1 MWKME
6 TGKKS
11 EKEKWYALVCRS
23 KAEKKVYSRL
33 SERGFHVYLP
43 LIVTVK
49 QWSDRKKKIESP
61 LIPSY
66 VFVKTEE
73 KKLPLFLQDM
83 GVVRV
88 FKYLS
93 KPAVI
98 QDSEIETLRV
108 LVNDAENIA
117 LVDGTRF
124 EKGEQVKIV
133 KGPFEGLHATCVQFQ
148 GKHRIIIRT
157 LALGVAIEVNI
168 PMSFVEK
175 IK

>member
-1 MWKME
+1 ME
-6 TGKKS
+6 TVKTN
-11 EKEKWYALVCRS
+11 EKEKWYALVCKS
-23 KAEKKVYSRL
+23 KAEKKVYARISAQ
-33 SERGFHVYLP
+33 GFHAYLP
-43 LIVTVK
+43 LVVTVK

-66 VFVKTEE
+66 VFVKTQE
-73 KKLPLFLQDM
+73 KNLVQCLQDI

-88 FKYLS
+88 FKYLK
-93 KPAVI
+93 KPAII
-98 QDSEIETLRV
+98 QDTEIETLQI
-108 LVNDAENIA
+108 LANDAENIA

-133 KGPFEGLHATCVQFQ
+133 KGPFEGLQATCVQFQ

-157 LALGVAIEVNI
+157 LALGVTIEVNI